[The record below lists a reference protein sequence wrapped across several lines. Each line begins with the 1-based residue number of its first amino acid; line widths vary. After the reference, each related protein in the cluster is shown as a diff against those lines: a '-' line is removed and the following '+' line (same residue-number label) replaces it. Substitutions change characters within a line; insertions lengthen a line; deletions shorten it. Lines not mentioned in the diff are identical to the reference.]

1 MKRTAALN
9 ITLYLL
15 AEIFDG
21 AEFLLRS
28 YILEKFNLHG
38 LPVDILLKIQEVN
51 FKHALSLSALNRRP
65 YA

>member
-9 ITLYLL
+9 ITLYLP

-28 YILEKFNLHG
+28 DVMEKFNLHG
-38 LPVDILLKIQEVN
+38 LPIDVFLKIQEVD